1 MMLSEPNTSLSI
13 TVQSSTGFKLGFLVS
28 NFTDRYSDE
37 VELTIA
43 FAHQRQAVVVP
54 YYTDGTAFA
63 ATQSC
68 QPEARPKQRCHKCE
82 GERLIDVISQDRLSL
97 THKTSRCA
105 FRTGT
110 LHGPSSLPI
119 TKGCVKYAPL
129 LLLQERWAL
138 HMGVFP
144 LKSLTLL
151 S

>member
-1 MMLSEPNTSLSI
+1 MMLSELNSSLTI
-13 TVQSSTGFKLGFLVS
+13 TVQSSTGFKLGFLGS

-37 VELTIA
+37 MEQFCSHTEDELL
-43 FAHQRQAVVVP
+43 RLLRK
-54 YYTDGTAFA
+54 YGTAFA

-82 GERLIDVISQDRLSL
+82 CERLIDVISQDCLSL